1 MKGQWIGR
9 YSGTFD
15 GQIVVNVDEYQEHYQ
30 GIAYLIDDNKAALR
44 VAVGFQTP
52 NKDHEFTFRTMEI
65 NVFDPVSQQISTPD
79 GVQQYFPGVPMA
91 DFVDV
96 KISWADDELRIS
108 STTNIGRTTNS
119 TIQRRSPDRPSELP
133 ANSYSWDK
141 FKQYVA
147 TLAGRS
153 FLFRGQNQSWRLRT
167 SFHRT
172 GRADVMRFQRE
183 DFLELYK
190 QLSARTKHVFN
201 LLLPD
206 EYGAFLNLIQHHGY
220 PTPILDWTYSPYV
233 AAFFAYRGVSNED
246 AAKSDPAAKVRIHVL
261 DQARWKSQQRM
272 FSILGPSELHFSIF
286 EFSAIENERM
296 IPQQAAST
304 VTNVDDIEEFI
315 RSKEVDAT
323 PYLRTIDLPVG
334 ERKKVITELGYMGIT
349 AGSLFPGL
357 DGACEELK
365 ERNFEI

>member
-30 GIAYLIDDNKAALR
+30 GIAYLIDDNKAAPR
-44 VAVGFQTP
+44 VAVGFRTP
-52 NKDHEFTFRTMEI
+52 NKGHEFILRTTEI
-65 NVFDPVSQQISTPD
+65 NVFDPVSQQTSTPD
-79 GVQQYFPGVPMA
+79 SVQQYFPGVPMA

-96 KISWADDELRIS
+96 KISWTDDELRIS
-108 STTNIGRTTNS
+108 STTNIGRTTNCI
-119 TIQRRSPDRPSELP
+119 IQRRSPHRPSELP
-133 ANSYSWDK
+133 ADSYSWDK

-147 TLAGRS
+147 ALAGRS
-153 FLFRGQNQSWRLRT
+153 FLFRGQNRPWRLRT

>member
-1 MKGQWIGR
+1 
-9 YSGTFD
+9 
-15 GQIVVNVDEYQEHYQ
+15 
-30 GIAYLIDDNKAALR
+30 
-44 VAVGFQTP
+44 
-52 NKDHEFTFRTMEI
+52 
-65 NVFDPVSQQISTPD
+65 
-79 GVQQYFPGVPMA
+79 
-91 DFVDV
+91 
-96 KISWADDELRIS
+96 
-108 STTNIGRTTNS
+108 
-119 TIQRRSPDRPSELP
+119 
-133 ANSYSWDK
+133 
-141 FKQYVA
+141 
-147 TLAGRS
+147 
-153 FLFRGQNQSWRLRT
+153 
-167 SFHRT
+167 
-172 GRADVMRFQRE
+172 MRFQRE

-315 RSKEVDAT
+315 KSKEVDAA
-323 PYLRTIDLPVG
+323 PYLRAIDLSVG
-334 ERKKVITELGYMGIT
+334 ERKKVVKELGYILFVKLSFAFLLVIFSVYQALGIGHRFVRRHEGGET
-349 AGSLFPGL
+349 VTVEQFNSILGRLKSANWCILLLAAITIWLGL
-357 DGACEELK
+357 RMRG
-365 ERNFEI
+365 